1 MYAREAP
8 HQLAIK
14 TSGSISPGLN
24 GSGADRLGLTLD
36 PLAFYFCGPN
46 ILIFNGFATGPVH
59 PRGGGTYGED

>member
-24 GSGADRLGLTLD
+24 GSSADRLGLTLD
-36 PLAFYFCGPN
+36 PLAF
-46 ILIFNGFATGPVH
+46 
-59 PRGGGTYGED
+59 